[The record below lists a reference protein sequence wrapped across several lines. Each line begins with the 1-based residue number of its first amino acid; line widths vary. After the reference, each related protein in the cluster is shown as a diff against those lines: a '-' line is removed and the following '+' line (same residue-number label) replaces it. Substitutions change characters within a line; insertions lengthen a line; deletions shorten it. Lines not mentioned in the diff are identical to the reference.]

1 MKSAEELFSA
11 AEDKQNSGEYGE
23 AIDLYMSAAE
33 KFQASDLGKCAEA
46 YAKAG
51 ILLELVQ
58 RNVEASECLS
68 KGVAILEKLGLKDE
82 RFSFYCSHLGFN
94 YFVQEKYGKAAESYV
109 AAAEIYVKVNSFRSA
124 AENYWRAGVSY
135 KQQADYQSA
144 EECYL
149 KALKLCEES
158 GDKYQQAVVLGLL
171 GILYGDA
178 MKRHE
183 EAASMYLKSGELFKE
198 LGDMNEAREKYVWAF
213 QSYLS
218 AGKVDTAEKLMLSIN
233 KIFPENNNY
242 YI

>member
-23 AIDLYMSAAE
+23 AIELYMSAAE
-33 KFQASDLGKCAEA
+33 KFQASDLEKCAVA

-68 KGVAILEKLGLKDE
+68 RAVDILEKLGLKDE

-109 AAAEIYVKVNSFRSA
+109 SAGEIYMKVNSLRNA

-149 KALKLCEES
+149 KALNLCRAS

-171 GILYGDA
+171 GILYGDV
-178 MKRHE
+178 MKRYE

-198 LGDMNEAREKYVWAF
+198 LGDMNEARDKYVWAL